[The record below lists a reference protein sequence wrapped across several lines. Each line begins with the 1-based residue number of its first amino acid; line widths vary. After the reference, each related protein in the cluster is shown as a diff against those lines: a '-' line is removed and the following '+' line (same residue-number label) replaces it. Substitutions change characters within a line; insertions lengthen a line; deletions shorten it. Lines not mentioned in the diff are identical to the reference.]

1 MIKFIVGDI
10 INADSEALVNTVN
23 TEGVMGKGI
32 ALEFKESF
40 PENYKLYKKACDAG
54 EIKTGNMFV
63 THTNRLDNPKY
74 IINFPTKQHWR
85 NPSKIEY
92 IKEGLID
99 LEKVINDY
107 EIKSIA
113 IPPLGCGNG
122 KLNWKVVKPLIE
134 KTLSGIDDINAI
146 VYEPSEEAYKEKPK
160 IKPKTNVGLTAARA
174 MVLSAFEKYLIL
186 GYELTLLEAQKLA
199 YFIQRF
205 GENLS
210 LEYDK
215 NQFGPYAFKLSH
227 LLNHLDGFYIEG
239 MKHKDAKPFDPI
251 NIIPSKLG
259 EVHDFIDKNC
269 KPEQKEILMQVS
281 ELIEGFE
288 SPLGMEL
295 LSTVDFIINETK
307 SDDPI
312 RILDEIKNWSSEE
325 KWNERKTNLLKK
337 EYVGLAYD
345 RLMQYH
351 NILYRD

>member
-1 MIKFIVGDI
+1 MIEFKKGDI
-10 INADSEALVNTVN
+10 LNENAEALVNTVN

-40 PENYKLYKKACDAG
+40 PENFKLYKIACDNG
-54 EIKTGNMFV
+54 TLTTGKMLI
-63 THTNRLDNPKY
+63 TPTNRLDNPKY
-74 IINFPTKQHWR
+74 IINFPTKKHWR
-85 NPSKIEY
+85 YPSKIEY

-99 LEKVINDY
+99 LESVIKKY

-113 IPPLGCGNG
+113 VPPLGCGNG
-122 KLNWKVVKPLIE
+122 KLNWKDVKPLIE
-134 KTLSGIDDINAI
+134 NTLNKIKDIKAI
-146 VYEPSEEAYKEKPK
+146 VYEPSKEAYKEKSR
-160 IKPKTNVGLTAARA
+160 IKPKAEVGLTAARA

-205 GENLS
+205 GENLK

-227 LLNHLDGFYIEG
+227 LLNHLDGFYLEG

-251 NIIPSKLG
+251 NIMPNKLG

-269 KPEQKEILMQVS
+269 KPEQKEILMKVS

-307 SDDPI
+307 SHDPV
-312 RILDEIKNWSSEE
+312 RILGEIKNWSPEA
-325 KWNERKTNLLKK
+325 KWNERKTNLLKQD
-337 EYVGLAYD
+337 YVELAYE
-345 RLMQYH
+345 RLMQYQK
-351 NILYRD
+351 ILYKD